1 MALEKILTT
10 PESQSAIDKVRMYIK
25 NVDPDKK
32 LLKVELH
39 KGFLD
44 SGEFK
49 SVKIVTVYITKDE
62 YDAVMDTEGTT
73 GITVRE
79 TLAEAI
85 WTWLQTNGHIDVQ

>member
-1 MALEKILTT
+1 MALEKTLTT
-10 PESQSAIDKVRMYIK
+10 PEAQPSLTKVRMYIK
-25 NVDPDKK
+25 EVNPDKK

-44 SGEFK
+44 ESIFK
-49 SVKIVTVYITKDE
+49 TVKIIPVFIVKDE
-62 YDAVMDTEGTT
+62 YDSVMDTEGAT
-73 GITVRE
+73 GTAVRE